1 MTNQQ
6 KQQLQL
12 LKDRDREID
21 REIELV
27 GEGVDQLKVLAQA
40 QNQEVRLQNRML
52 GTLEERMEEVCP
64 VQYTAIFSTR
74 TKAVLA

>member
-1 MTNQQ
+1 MTGDQ
-6 KQQLQL
+6 KRQLQL

-52 GTLEERMEEVCP
+52 GTLEERMEEVC
-64 VQYTAIFSTR
+64 YC
-74 TKAVLA
+74 